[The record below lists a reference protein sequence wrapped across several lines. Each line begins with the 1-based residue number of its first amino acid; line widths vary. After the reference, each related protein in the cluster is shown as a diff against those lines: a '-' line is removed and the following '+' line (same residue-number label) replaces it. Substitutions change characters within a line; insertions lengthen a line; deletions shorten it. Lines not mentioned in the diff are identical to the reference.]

1 MSKIKLS
8 VIIPAY
14 NEEKNINK
22 GVLLDIWNYLK
33 KQEYTWEVI
42 FVDDKSTDATLS
54 LLRKFSEEHSGF
66 LVLAEPHRGKGG
78 SVIAGILKAEG
89 DIILFT
95 DMDQAT
101 PLKEVEKFLPKFENG
116 YDIVIGSRKGRKGA
130 PLVRRIMAYGF
141 SVLRVVILGL
151 PYKDTQCGF
160 KAFTKKAAQ
169 KIFSRLKVFSDKE
182 VSKGSHVTA
191 GFDLEVLY
199 IARKLKLKTVEVTV
213 NWEHRETERINPV
226 KDSLEG
232 LKDLLKVRI
241 NAFKGVYKDDNHV

>member
-14 NEEKNINK
+14 NEKNNIVK
-22 GVLLDIWNYLK
+22 GVLLDVENYLK

-42 FVDDKSTDATLS
+42 FVDDKSTDSTLK
-54 LLRKFSEEHSGF
+54 LLQKFSQTHSGF
-66 LVLAEPHRGKGG
+66 QVLAEPHRGKGG
-78 SVIAGILKAEG
+78 SVIAGILKAKG
-89 DIILFT
+89 DYVLFT

-101 PLKEVEKFLPKFENG
+101 PLKEIENFFPKFDKG

-130 PLVRRIMAYGF
+130 PLIRQVMAYGF
-141 SVLRVVILGL
+141 SVLRMVILRL

-160 KAFTKKAAQ
+160 KAFKSEAAK

-182 VSKGSHVTA
+182 VKGGSHVTA

-199 IARKLKLKTVEVTV
+199 IARKLRLKIAEVIV
-213 NWEHRETERINPV
+213 NWEHRETERINPI

-232 LKDLLKVRI
+232 LKDLMKVRI
-241 NAFKGVYKDDNHV
+241 NAFKGMYKEKK

>member
-42 FVDDKSTDATLS
+42 FVDDKSTDSTLS

-89 DIILFT
+89 DIVLFT

-160 KAFTKKAAQ
+160 KAFTRKAAQ

-199 IARKLKLKTVEVTV
+199 IARKLKLRTVEVTV

-241 NAFKGVYKDDNHV
+241 NAFKGVYKDDK

>member
-54 LLRKFSEEHSGF
+54 LLRKFSEEHLGF

-89 DIILFT
+89 DIVLFT

-160 KAFTKKAAQ
+160 KAFTRKAAQ

>member
-42 FVDDKSTDATLS
+42 FVDDKSTDSTLS

-89 DIILFT
+89 DIVLFT

-160 KAFTKKAAQ
+160 KAFTRKAAQ

-199 IARKLKLKTVEVTV
+199 IVRKLKLKTVEVTV

-241 NAFKGVYKDDNHV
+241 NAFKGVYKDDK

>member
-1 MSKIKLS
+1 MNKIKLS

-42 FVDDKSTDATLS
+42 FVDDKSTDSTLS

-89 DIILFT
+89 DIVLFT

-160 KAFTKKAAQ
+160 KAFTRKAAQ
-169 KIFSRLKVFSDKE
+169 KIFSKLKVFSDKE

-199 IARKLKLKTVEVTV
+199 IARKLKLRTVEVTV

>member
-54 LLRKFSEEHSGF
+54 LLRKFSEEHLGF

-89 DIILFT
+89 DIVLFT

-160 KAFTKKAAQ
+160 KAFTRKAAQ

-241 NAFKGVYKDDNHV
+241 NAFKGVYKDNK

>member
-42 FVDDKSTDATLS
+42 FVDDKSTDSTLS

-89 DIILFT
+89 DIVLFT

-160 KAFTKKAAQ
+160 KAFTRKAAQ
-169 KIFSRLKVFSDKE
+169 KIFSKLKVFSDKE

-199 IARKLKLKTVEVTV
+199 IARKLKLRTVEVTV

-241 NAFKGVYKDDNHV
+241 NAFKGVYKDDK

>member
-42 FVDDKSTDATLS
+42 FVDDKSTDSTLS
-54 LLRKFSEEHSGF
+54 LLRKFSEEHLGF

-89 DIILFT
+89 DIVLFT

-160 KAFTKKAAQ
+160 KAFTRKAAQ

>member
-42 FVDDKSTDATLS
+42 FVDDKSTDSTLS

-89 DIILFT
+89 DIVLFT

-160 KAFTKKAAQ
+160 KAFTRKAAQ

-241 NAFKGVYKDDNHV
+241 NAFKGVYKDDK

>member
-1 MSKIKLS
+1 MNKIKLS

-42 FVDDKSTDATLS
+42 FVDDKSTDSTLS

-89 DIILFT
+89 DIVLFT
-95 DMDQAT
+95 DMDQAA

-160 KAFTKKAAQ
+160 KAFTRKAAQ
-169 KIFSRLKVFSDKE
+169 KIFSKLKVFSDKE

-199 IARKLKLKTVEVTV
+199 IARKLKLRTVEVTV

-241 NAFKGVYKDDNHV
+241 NAFKGVYKDDK

>member
-1 MSKIKLS
+1 MNKIKLS

-54 LLRKFSEEHSGF
+54 LLRKFSEEHLGF

-89 DIILFT
+89 DIVLFT

-160 KAFTKKAAQ
+160 KAFTRKAAQ

-241 NAFKGVYKDDNHV
+241 NAFKGVYKDDK